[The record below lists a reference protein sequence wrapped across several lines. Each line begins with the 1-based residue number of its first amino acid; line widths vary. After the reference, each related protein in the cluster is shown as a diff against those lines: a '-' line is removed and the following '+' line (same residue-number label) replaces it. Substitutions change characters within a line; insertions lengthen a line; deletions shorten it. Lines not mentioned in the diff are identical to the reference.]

1 MNVERSV
8 LESRKSRTGV
18 LYKKVALKKFGKFTK
33 KYLCR
38 SLFFKKVAGIRPETL
53 LKKKL
58 RHRCFPVNFSKFLRA
73 PFFIELVRW
82 LLLENLQ
89 MRQSH
94 VLFFSLRSDGVH

>member
-1 MNVERSV
+1 M
-8 LESRKSRTGV
+8 
-18 LYKKVALKKFGKFTK
+18 

-38 SLFFKKVAGIRPETL
+38 VLFFKKVAGIRPVTL

-58 RHRCFPVNFSKFLRA
+58 RFPVSFSKFLRA

-82 LLLENLQ
+82 LLLEKLQ

-94 VLFFSLRSDGVH
+94 VLFFSLRSDGLHWKPEKAAHRCSV